1 MNEAKQAL
9 ADCPTYH
16 RIPLHFRNTASVNT
30 PTPPMSPEPVEIV
43 ELDLSMHA
51 PDGQQEETLSQ
62 HPQDVTINLEPE
74 PTETGTSLEEL
85 ITLIKPRRGPGCPKG
100 SRTRS
105 KRQAQTPPEQTN
117 PIISTNQRSTRSQ
130 VASQTA
136 AQEHTISK
144 KRRMGEPEKLWT
156 NSRTTPTGSISS
168 SLRLILIRASPSRI
182 ALLFHCIFDFFCS
195 TTSRH

>member
-1 MNEAKQAL
+1 MKIAAMNEAKQAL

-16 RIPLHFRNTASVNT
+16 RTPLHFRNTASVNT

-62 HPQDVTINLEPE
+62 RPQDVTINLEPE

-85 ITLIKPRRGPGCPKG
+85 ITLIKLRRGPGRPKG
-100 SRTRS
+100 SRTTS
-105 KRQAQTPPEQTN
+105 KRQALPPPEQANT
-117 PIISTNQRSTRSQ
+117 IISTNQRSTRSQ

-144 KRRMGEPEKLWT
+144 KRRMGEPENIMDEQPDNADWFDIQLSQT
-156 NSRTTPTGSISS
+156 DPHQGNPQQDSS
-168 SLRLILIRASPSRI
+168 TFPLHI
-182 ALLFHCIFDFFCS
+182 
-195 TTSRH
+195 